1 MTTKMA
7 EQTEQTSSPPASAG
21 GGFFSPA
28 AHEKYEL
35 ERTASAMNRRP
46 EPTKVFQ
53 QLKGSSWFNKANG
66 LTPNMIQPK
75 LREFGLTNC
84 EIYDLFMTM
93 DTKKDGM
100 IDQSEFVAG
109 YQLWTDAADKMLANN
124 AQAKPEEEAPAQ
136 RFITTAQYTGGAGE
150 YLLCTLSLDLDHV
163 LTELMPSS
171 IEGFIQLLSAGKK
184 PLWTG
189 ADVALH
195 STSAQKTLVEALIPQ
210 FNQAANIQQRLT
222 ILRDFLVAA
231 SQIERHQPQSLPD
244 YIQPFVVSKFESHNV
259 NCPQT
264 LCILEDYP
272 IGRMAHEMTLASG
285 VLNWCMSAVAEPGS
299 LAEPEPGRLTVP
311 LVHLDVKCFNSAVKR
326 DEEYQFKLQGFNS
339 VSESVMIAPLD
350 RGMSQNILILDPIA
364 ESDPIL

>member
-1 MTTKMA
+1 M
-7 EQTEQTSSPPASAG
+7 Q
-21 GGFFSPA
+21 
-28 AHEKYEL
+28 
-35 ERTASAMNRRP
+35 
-46 EPTKVFQ
+46 
-53 QLKGSSWFNKANG
+53 
-66 LTPNMIQPK
+66 
-75 LREFGLTNC
+75 
-84 EIYDLFMTM
+84 IYDLFMAM
-93 DTKKDGM
+93 DTKRDGM
-100 IDQSEFVAG
+100 IDQFEFVAG
-109 YQLWTDAADKMLANN
+109 YQLWTDAADRSSRHAE
-124 AQAKPEEEAPAQ
+124 PEEEAPAQ

-150 YLLCTLSLDLDHV
+150 YLLCTLSLDLDHI

-171 IEGFIQLLSAGKK
+171 IEGFIKLLSDVKK

-222 ILRDFLVAA
+222 LLRDFLVEA
-231 SQIERHQPQSLPD
+231 SRVEMYQPQSLPD

-259 NCPQT
+259 NCPET
-264 LCILEDYP
+264 LCLLEDYP

-299 LAEPEPGRLTVP
+299 LAKPEPGRLTVP

-364 ESDPIL
+364 ESL